1 MAGAQAQADGMTTVP
16 VPRWAVSFADLFL
29 LLLGCFIHLHAL
41 EAARSR
47 AGADIGA
54 ARAAGGHDAADLFQQ
69 GEAVL
74 KPEARVRLQA
84 EGRRL
89 AGHQVRIVSAG
100 TGEAGGRLDRFEL
113 SAARA
118 AAVGRALQE
127 GGVRDRDVAIAMAE
141 SADQIAGQRIAVS
154 LR

>member
-1 MAGAQAQADGMTTVP
+1 MTTVP
-16 VPRWAVSFADLFL
+16 VPRWAVSFADLVL
-29 LLLGCFIHLHAL
+29 LLLGCFVLLHAM
-41 EAARSR
+41 EAARPHGS
-47 AGADIGA
+47 AGAGA
-54 ARAAGGHDAADLFQQ
+54 APAASGYRAADLFQP

-74 KPEARVRLQA
+74 KLEARVQLQA

-89 AGHQVRIVSAG
+89 AGRALAIAS
-100 TGEAGGRLDRFEL
+100 TGADEAGGRLDRFEL

-127 GGVRDRDVAIAMAE
+127 GGVRERDVSIAVADSAE
-141 SADQIAGQRIAVS
+141 PNAGQRIAVT

>member
-1 MAGAQAQADGMTTVP
+1 MSTVP
-16 VPRWAVSFADLFL
+16 VPRWAVSFADLVL
-29 LLLGCFIHLHAL
+29 LLLGCFVLLHAM
-41 EAARSR
+41 EAAPRGST
-47 AGADIGA
+47 ATGGSP
-54 ARAAGGHDAADLFQQ
+54 AAGIYRAADLFQP

-74 KPEARVRLQA
+74 KPEARALLRA

-89 AGHQVRIVSAG
+89 AGHAVGIVSAG
-100 TGEAGGRLDRFEL
+100 TAEAGGRLDRFEL

-127 GGVRDRDVAIAMAE
+127 GGVRDREIAIAVAE
-141 SADQIAGQRIAVS
+141 SADPDAGQRIMVS

>member
-1 MAGAQAQADGMTTVP
+1 MSTVP
-16 VPRWAVSFADLFL
+16 VPRWAISFADLFL
-29 LLLGCFIHLHAL
+29 LLLGCFVLLHAI
-41 EAARSR
+41 EAAPRGSP
-47 AGADIGA
+47 ASGAD
-54 ARAAGGHDAADLFQQ
+54 RPAAGGYRAADLFQP

-74 KPEARVRLQA
+74 KPAARTLLQA

-89 AGHQVRIVSAG
+89 AGRQVRIVSAG
-100 TGEAGGRLDRFEL
+100 TAEAGGRLDRFEL

-127 GGVRDRDVAIAMAE
+127 GGVRDRDVAIAIAD
-141 SADQIAGQRIAVS
+141 SADHVTDQRIAVS

>member
-1 MAGAQAQADGMTTVP
+1 MTTVP

-29 LLLGCFIHLHAL
+29 LLLGCFVLLHAM
-41 EAARSR
+41 EASRGSPAMSASR
-47 AGADIGA
+47 A
-54 ARAAGGHDAADLFQQ
+54 AAGGYRAADLFQP

-74 KPEARVRLQA
+74 RPEARAMLQG

-89 AGHQVRIVSAG
+89 AGHEVRIVSAG
-100 TGEAGGRLDRFEL
+100 TAEAGGRLDRFEL

-127 GGVRDRDVAIAMAE
+127 GGVRDRDVAIAI
-141 SADQIAGQRIAVS
+141 ADTAGAMMDQRIAVS
-154 LR
+154 PR

>member
-1 MAGAQAQADGMTTVP
+1 MSTVP

-29 LLLGCFIHLHAL
+29 LLLGCFVLLHAM
-41 EAARSR
+41 ASSRAPAGAQATTARST
-47 AGADIGA
+47 
-54 ARAAGGHDAADLFQQ
+54 GGYRAADLFQP
-69 GEAVL
+69 GEAL
-74 KPEARVRLQA
+74 LRAEAHAMILA

-89 AGHQVRIVSAG
+89 AGREVRIVSAG
-100 TGEAGGRLDRFEL
+100 TAESGGRLDRFEL

-127 GGVRDRDVAIAMAE
+127 GGVRDRDVAIAI
-141 SADQIAGQRIAVS
+141 ADAPSQSSEQRIAVS

>member
-1 MAGAQAQADGMTTVP
+1 MTTVP

-29 LLLGCFIHLHAL
+29 LLLGCFVLLHAM
-41 EAARSR
+41 EAARTRSAGD
-47 AGADIGA
+47 AGAG
-54 ARAAGGHDAADLFQQ
+54 RAAGGYSAADLFQP

-74 KPEARVRLQA
+74 KPLARTQLQA

-100 TGEAGGRLDRFEL
+100 TAEAGGRLDRFEL

-127 GGVRDRDVAIAMAE
+127 GGLREGDLAIAIAE
-141 SADQIAGQRIAVS
+141 TSDAASGQRIAVS